1 MLQALAL
8 LIINLTITI
17 AITTDP
23 ATSSLTRWIVKLWNI
38 AMLIAVL
45 GYWGNLNG
53 LESHTI
59 TDIVNAQQVGSDV
72 KKTLADLPK
81 IEQNKFIKQKL
92 DEYKNKQ

>member
-8 LIINLTITI
+8 LIINLTLTI

-23 ATSSLTRWIVKLWNI
+23 STSSLTRGIVKLWNFAI
-38 AMLIAVL
+38 LIAVVM
-45 GYWGNLNG
+45 YWGDLNG

-59 TDIVNAQQVGSDV
+59 SDAVQAQQVGSEV

-92 DEYKNKQ
+92 EEYKHK

>member
-23 ATSSLTRWIVKLWNI
+23 TVSSFTRLIVKLWNVAI
-38 AMLIAVL
+38 LIAVVA
-45 GYWGNLNG
+45 YWGNLNG

-59 TDIVNAQQVGSDV
+59 TDIVHAQHVGDDV
-72 KKTLADLPK
+72 KKRLADLSK

-92 DEYKNKQ
+92 QEYKNK

>member
-8 LIINLTITI
+8 LIINLTLTI

-23 ATSSLTRWIVKLWNI
+23 STASLTRGIVKLWNVAI
-38 AMLIAVL
+38 LIAVVA
-45 GYWGNLNG
+45 YWGNLNG

-59 TDIVNAQQVGSDV
+59 SDIVHAEQVGNDV

-92 DEYKNKQ
+92 EEFKSK

>member
-8 LIINLTITI
+8 LIINLTVTI

-23 ATSSLTRWIVKLWNI
+23 STSSFTRWIVKLWNVAI
-38 AMLIAVL
+38 LIAVVA
-45 GYWGNLNG
+45 YWGNLNG

-59 TDIVNAQQVGSDV
+59 TDIVNAQQVGNDV

-81 IEQNKFIKQKL
+81 IEKNKFIKQKL
-92 DEYKNKQ
+92 EEYKNK

>member
-8 LIINLTITI
+8 LIINLTLTI

-23 ATSSLTRWIVKLWNI
+23 STSSLTRGIVKLWNFAI
-38 AMLIAVL
+38 LIAVVM
-45 GYWGNLNG
+45 YWGDLNG

-59 TDIVNAQQVGSDV
+59 SDAVQAQQVGSEV

-92 DEYKNKQ
+92 EE

>member
-8 LIINLTITI
+8 LIINLTLTI

-23 ATSSLTRWIVKLWNI
+23 STSSLTRGIVKLWNI
-38 AMLIAVL
+38 AILIAVVA
-45 GYWGNLNG
+45 YWGNLNG

-59 TDIVNAQQVGSDV
+59 TDIVHAEQVGNDV
-72 KKTLADLPK
+72 KKKLADLPK

-92 DEYKNKQ
+92 EEYKNK

>member
-23 ATSSLTRWIVKLWNI
+23 ATSSLTRGVIKLWNV
-38 AMLIAVL
+38 ALLLSVVA
-45 GYWGNLNG
+45 YWGNLNG

-59 TDIVNAQQVGSDV
+59 TDIVHAQQVGADV
-72 KKTLADLPK
+72 KKTLAELPK
-81 IEQNKFIKQKL
+81 IEQKKFIKQKL
-92 DEYKNKQ
+92 EEYKNK